1 MSILINC
8 TGLLEFLS
16 LGAQDALFAKNN
28 VDTACTCKRVSFRDT
43 VLSSISW
50 LHLKVAAC

>member
-16 LGAQDALFAKNN
+16 LGAQDALFAKTN
-28 VDTACTCKRVSFRDT
+28 VDTACKRVSFRDT